1 MPMGIKASCRVDIA
15 LAAKH
20 SEHCLLLFVD
30 AVVVGG
36 SGGGDVGQRWSVVTT
51 GVLQCLP

>member
-1 MPMGIKASCRVDIA
+1 MPLGIKASCRVDIA

-36 SGGGDVGQRWSVVTT
+36 SGGGDVGRRWSVVTT